1 MAFSAQDVS
10 IVTRAPFRAIG
21 MKIPT
26 SMETAHEDCSNLWYK
41 DFGPRM
47 PEVCS
52 AYQQNESFGISFL
65 TDAEKGTFDY
75 WAAVAAPE
83 TAPVLQGLG
92 SVAVPGGTFLE
103 LLVPSLEE
111 LAGAYTYLFSQ
122 WLPSHKEYL
131 ATCTVPCYELYK
143 ADFMQTGHI
152 TLYFPVEKA

>member
-1 MAFSAQDVS
+1 MSFSPQDVA

-21 MKIPT
+21 MKIAT

-41 DFGPRM
+41 HFGPRM
-47 PEVCS
+47 PEICS
-52 AYQQNESFGISFL
+52 AYQQSDSFGISFL

-75 WAAVAAPE
+75 WAAVVAPE
-83 TAPVLQGLG
+83 TAPVLEGLA
-92 SVAVPGGTFLE
+92 SVPVPGGTFLE

-111 LAGAYTYLFSQ
+111 LAGAYTYLYNQ
-122 WLPSHKEYL
+122 WVPAHKEYK
-131 ATCTVPCYELYK
+131 ATCSVPCYELYK

>member
-1 MAFSAQDVS
+1 MAFSPQDVS

-21 MKIPT
+21 MKVAT
-26 SMETAHEDCSNLWYK
+26 SMETAQEDCSNLWYK
-41 DFGPRM
+41 HFGPRM

-52 AYQQNESFGISFL
+52 AYQQSDSFGISFL
-65 TDAEKGTFDY
+65 TDKEKGTFDY

-83 TAPVLQGLG
+83 AAPALEGLA
-92 SVAVPGGTFLE
+92 STAVPGGIFLE

-111 LAGAYTYLFSQ
+111 LSGAYTFLFSQ
-122 WLPSHKEYL
+122 WLPAHTEYIP
-131 ATCTVPCYELYK
+131 ACNAPCYELYK